1 VNGTIKVD
9 NGNVNFISYMAYL
22 LRWRIVEVDSL
33 HVKRNKVVGVSY
45 LEIKD

>member
-1 VNGTIKVD
+1 
-9 NGNVNFISYMAYL
+9 MAYL